1 MEAKKILITHIE
13 EAFQLTINQLNQE
26 AKKYYENYNIE
37 FAKDGIKWNYKWR
50 ENIMSKDVE
59 NLRKHER
66 VLNMVYKEP
75 DKLLIHFLIKKFPL
89 FH

>member
-1 MEAKKILITHIE
+1 MGL
-13 EAFQLTINQLNQE
+13 
-26 AKKYYENYNIE
+26 
-37 FAKDGIKWNYKWR
+37 KWNYKWR

>member
-37 FAKDGIKWNYKWR
+37 FAKDGYKM
-50 ENIMSKDVE
+50 E
-59 NLRKHER
+59 L
-66 VLNMVYKEP
+66 
-75 DKLLIHFLIKKFPL
+75 
-89 FH
+89 

>member
-1 MEAKKILITHIE
+1 
-13 EAFQLTINQLNQE
+13 
-26 AKKYYENYNIE
+26 
-37 FAKDGIKWNYKWR
+37 
-50 ENIMSKDVE
+50 MSKDVE

-66 VLNMVYKEP
+66 VLNMVYKEL